1 MFTLLDHR
9 GFPVTRMIAKDGAD
23 LAEPVAGPLNLLTG
37 PGETADFEVNLE
49 PGNYRL
55 EFKQQLAGWII
66 PVELRVR
73 PRK

>member
-1 MFTLLDHR
+1 
-9 GFPVTRMIAKDGAD
+9 
-23 LAEPVAGPLNLLTG
+23 
-37 PGETADFEVNLE
+37 VNLE

-66 PVELRVR
+66 PVELVVR